1 MSGFRIEREPLDG
14 AGESYTIDGTAACR
28 TLLGTFDT
36 PRLGRA
42 SMHTQPNGWYHF
54 LSDHALVASALPVAV
69 DRTLVRT
76 TWLVHEDAV
85 EGEDYD
91 LDTLTSVWRAT
102 NEQDAVLCARAQ
114 RGVST
119 PGYEPGP
126 YSRSEYQ
133 VDAFVSWYVDR
144 MREHVSA

>member
-1 MSGFRIEREPLDG
+1 MTLRR
-14 AGESYTIDGTAACR
+14 CR
-28 TLLGTFDT
+28 
-36 PRLGRA
+36 
-42 SMHTQPNGWYHF
+42 
-54 LSDHALVASALPVAV
+54 VAV

-91 LDTLTSVWRAT
+91 LDTLTDVWRQT
-102 NEQDAVLCARAQ
+102 NEQDAVFCARAQ

-119 PGYEPGP
+119 PAYEPGP

-133 VDAFVSWYVDR
+133 VDAFVTWYVDR
-144 MREHVSA
+144 MSEHVTA